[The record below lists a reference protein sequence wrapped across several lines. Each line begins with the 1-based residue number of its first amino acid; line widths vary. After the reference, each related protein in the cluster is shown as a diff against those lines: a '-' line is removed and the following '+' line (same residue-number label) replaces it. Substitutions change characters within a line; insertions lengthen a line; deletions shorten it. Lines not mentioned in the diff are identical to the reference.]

1 MASVANRVWP
11 KLVGIAAVI
20 TALQLP
26 LFYHYNRLLG
36 SSANAVDN
44 ITVSPAQEQAE
55 QKEISALKQQY
66 RFVTVSADGQYVA
79 YLDSKNV
86 LHVMDLASQQA
97 LCAAN
102 NPYTVQYVEWIED
115 ERLFVGEEVQPGD
128 LELKTVDV
136 PSGVQTIV
144 TRFEGLPAD
153 ASFTKITFS
162 TYTNDIYILINSG
175 TSSSLYHIGTMSN
188 VSLVPTGGRY
198 IKNIAITQTG
208 SKLYFEDYADGSFN
222 VLSLDDQGTIR
233 LIKRDAALVAVVGN
247 TLYYGDINSQG
258 LVTAVYRYNAATGA
272 STLVKTLAAPTL
284 AANIEVTDSGAV
296 QVNAPT

>member
-1 MASVANRVWP
+1 MANRVWT
-11 KLVGIAAVI
+11 KLVGIAAVV

-36 SSANAVDN
+36 TSANAVDN
-44 ITVSPAQEQAE
+44 ITVSPAQQQAE
-55 QKEISALKQQY
+55 QKEISDLKRQY
-66 RFVTVSADGQYVA
+66 KFVTVSSDGQYAA

-86 LHVMDLASQQA
+86 LHVVDLATHQEV
-97 LCAAN
+97 CAAN
-102 NPYTVQYVEWIED
+102 NPYTVQYVAWIED
-115 ERLFVGEEVQPGD
+115 ERLFVGEQVQPGD

-175 TSSSLYHIGTMSN
+175 ASSSLYHIGTMSN
-188 VSLVPTGGRY
+188 VSLVPVGGRY

-222 VLSLDDQGTIR
+222 VLSLNDQGTIR

-247 TLYYGDINSQG
+247 TLYYGGINGQG
-258 LVTAVYRYNAATGA
+258 LVTAVYRYDASTGA
-272 STLVKTLAAPTL
+272 STLVKTLASPTL
-284 AANIEVTDSGAV
+284 AADIEITDNGSV